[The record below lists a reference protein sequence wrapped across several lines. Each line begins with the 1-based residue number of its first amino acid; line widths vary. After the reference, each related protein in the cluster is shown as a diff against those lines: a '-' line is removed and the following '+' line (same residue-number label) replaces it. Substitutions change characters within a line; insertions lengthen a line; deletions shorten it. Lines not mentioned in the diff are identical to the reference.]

1 MASQLIQVPCYAIKH
16 KRGCHFQ
23 HPQTTYFYRSEIS
36 LLIKGIIKKE
46 MRVSYSCVSSG
57 YYNCRMVQSHSET
70 RCNSKA
76 RLWKGV

>member
-1 MASQLIQVPCYAIKH
+1 MASQLIHVTCYAMKH

-46 MRVSYSCVSSG
+46 MRVSYSWLIPHTGAQARPSSEDKQCQCPG
-57 YYNCRMVQSHSET
+57 R
-70 RCNSKA
+70 
-76 RLWKGV
+76 

>member
-23 HPQTTYFYRSEIS
+23 HPQTTYFYRSKIS

-46 MRVSYSCVSSG
+46 MRV
-57 YYNCRMVQSHSET
+57 
-70 RCNSKA
+70 
-76 RLWKGV
+76 